1 MTKQEI
7 IEVFIVRSAPSGRGE
22 LRRDLEQL
30 SKDQLEQAYAVLQAN
45 QAVQAMEDEL
55 LRIQAEIAA
64 DRAMIELQMRQQREP
79 QRLAE
84 EKAQLEK
91 DRETFKR
98 ATRRYGISDIE
109 ANFNVC
115 RSILGLS
122 FDEYSV
128 GQIADS
134 NAATLAPATP
144 IEIQQWRQEAHEERV
159 DYLMNQASPQEL
171 RQAART
177 EAEQRR
183 IQFQRDQT
191 ESQIAARAKVD
202 ATQGYAPL
210 PDRTSDGIK
219 IDASFLKNLKADVYR
234 NYLRRFGATAITARL
249 NGR

>member
-7 IEVFIVRSAPSGRGE
+7 VDVFLVRALPADRGRLRQE
-22 LRRDLEQL
+22 LESL
-30 SKDQLEQAYAVLQAN
+30 SKEQLEQAYAMLQAN
-45 QAVQAMEDEL
+45 QAVQAKDEEL
-55 LRIQAEIAA
+55 LRVQAEIAA
-64 DRAMIELQMRQQREP
+64 DRALAELQALQQREP
-79 QRLAE
+79 QRKQQE
-84 EKAQLEK
+84 QK

-109 ANFNVC
+109 ANFNVV
-115 RSILGLS
+115 RSILGPS

-144 IEIQQWRQEAHEERV
+144 AEIQQWRQEAHEERV
-159 DYLMNQASPQEL
+159 DYLLNEASPQEL

-191 ESQIAARAKVD
+191 ENQIAARAKID
-202 ATQGYAPL
+202 ATQGYVPL
-210 PDRTSDGIK
+210 PETTSDGIK
-219 IDASFLKNLKADVYR
+219 IDAQFLKNLKADVYR